1 MNLVFIS
8 HLAKHLPHFLFF
20 KDTAVVPAKIS
31 SQDFHAI
38 KKVFLWLFILTHL
51 LLKQQG
57 NPSTDE
63 HRPQGGKSSQLHK
76 ITNVI
81 YSDHISGP
89 IYHLL
94 TRPGPSDVFPMLCIR
109 TSHATSLP
117 EFQVPLPSGW
127 FCQEA
132 PLATLN
138 LNWGRKGW
146 QDYFS
151 EKKWTIVFS
160 DHLKN
165 YFLYL
170 QEIKAKHLAF
180 LEAPDPRDNP
190 VNWVLKVRLRYFC
203 IYLTT
208 ALELRTRRN
217 FGD

>member
-94 TRPGPSDVFPMLCIR
+94 TRSGPSDVFPMLCIR

-138 LNWGRKGW
+138 LN
-146 QDYFS
+146 
-151 EKKWTIVFS
+151 
-160 DHLKN
+160 
-165 YFLYL
+165 
-170 QEIKAKHLAF
+170 
-180 LEAPDPRDNP
+180 
-190 VNWVLKVRLRYFC
+190 
-203 IYLTT
+203 
-208 ALELRTRRN
+208 
-217 FGD
+217 